1 MFTDYHLFSQLLGPH
16 GVAVSDEEL
25 EHWLGSLHMRHKV
38 QVAAGRLRDT
48 RLSAGQRKR
57 LALLLALLEARDVL
71 LLDEWAADQDPLF
84 RQVFYR
90 ELLPQL
96 KAAGK
101 TVFAISHDDHYFDQA
116 DRLLKMDGGQLHE
129 LQGEHRARASRNA
142 LLEIGGAAHS

>member
-1 MFTDYHLFSQLLGPH
+1 L
-16 GVAVSDEEL
+16 
-25 EHWLGSLHMRHKV
+25 
-38 QVAAGRLRDT
+38 
-48 RLSAGQRKR
+48 
-57 LALLLALLEARDVL
+57 
-71 LLDEWAADQDPLF
+71 
-84 RQVFYR
+84 FYR

-116 DRLLKMDGGQLHE
+116 DRLLKMDGGLLHE